1 MKISHIVVLGL
12 GYQIRVNRDVDVK
25 DILASESI
33 PFHNESYSVWIWLT
47 HSNSQM
53 FAQRITGKKGRLL
66 FILNYTVCI
75 ELFFMTSG
83 KQREAPFQVAQPLS
97 NNAMEITE
105 VDGGEHYV
113 AKVPLSAIVADT
125 ALNNTVRLKFT
136 VLSTSETSEFSTNP
150 D

>member
-25 DILASESI
+25 DILATESI

-53 FAQRITGKKGRLL
+53 FSQRITGKKGRLL
-66 FILNYTVCI
+66 FFLSNAVFI
-75 ELFFMTSG
+75 ELFFMSG
-83 KQREAPFQVAQPLS
+83 KQREAPFQVVQPLS
-97 NNAMEITE
+97 NNAMELTE
-105 VDGGEHYV
+105 VGGGEHYV